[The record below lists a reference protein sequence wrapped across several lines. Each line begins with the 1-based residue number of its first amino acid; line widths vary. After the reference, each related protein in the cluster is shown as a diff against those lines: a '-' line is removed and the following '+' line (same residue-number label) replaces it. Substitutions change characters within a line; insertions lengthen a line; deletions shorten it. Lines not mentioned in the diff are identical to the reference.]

1 MNVFIDAVLRLQIRL
16 DDFRKLH
23 DARNRSLKNEDIA
36 YETLRNGLKVEKK
49 NSRFSQ
55 SAKYLNS
62 ILNLKLA
69 DHSRGSTLTS
79 RGCYSMICP
88 TSSRHPMGAK
98 LGEIW

>member
-49 NSRFSQ
+49 TV
-55 SAKYLNS
+55 
-62 ILNLKLA
+62 
-69 DHSRGSTLTS
+69 D
-79 RGCYSMICP
+79 
-88 TSSRHPMGAK
+88 
-98 LGEIW
+98 

>member
-49 NSRFSQ
+49 TVDL
-55 SAKYLNS
+55 AKVRN
-62 ILNLKLA
+62 I
-69 DHSRGSTLTS
+69 
-79 RGCYSMICP
+79 
-88 TSSRHPMGAK
+88 
-98 LGEIW
+98 